1 MKFSALDAR
10 TGLESGTACLDSTMA
25 SLTHVHPAPPAEF
38 HSQTP
43 LATTTTDVV
52 TDVALSNSLKANI
65 RKQQAVEFLLSSGD
79 VGRSEVDLREDTS
92 MRT

>member
-10 TGLESGTACLDSTMA
+10 TGLESGTAYLDSTMA

-43 LATTTTDVV
+43 LATTDVG